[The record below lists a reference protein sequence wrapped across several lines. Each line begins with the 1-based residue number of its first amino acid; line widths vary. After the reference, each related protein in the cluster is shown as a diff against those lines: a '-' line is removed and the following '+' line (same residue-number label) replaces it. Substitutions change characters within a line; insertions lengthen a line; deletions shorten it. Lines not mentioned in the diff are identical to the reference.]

1 MNYYTM
7 NLALNAI
14 AKSESKDLS
23 KLCNA
28 IAGIW
33 ENATDINWVGVYIL
47 DEQSDVLYV
56 GPFQGKIACANIKM
70 NDGVCGK
77 SAYEDRVIR
86 VQDVHEFEGHIA
98 CDSAS
103 ESEIVLP
110 LKKDGK
116 L

>member
-1 MNYYTM
+1 MGEKMNYYTM

-47 DEQSDVLYV
+47 GVDSIKEFTFPLLVGILSGTYSSIFIASPLWVLFEKIKEDKKKQEQT
-56 GPFQGKIACANIKM
+56 Q
-70 NDGVCGK
+70 
-77 SAYEDRVIR
+77 
-86 VQDVHEFEGHIA
+86 
-98 CDSAS
+98 
-103 ESEIVLP
+103 
-110 LKKDGK
+110 KKK
-116 L
+116 K

>member
-14 AKSESKDLS
+14 AKSKSKDLS

-47 DEQSDVLYV
+47 DEQSDV
-56 GPFQGKIACANIKM
+56 
-70 NDGVCGK
+70 
-77 SAYEDRVIR
+77 
-86 VQDVHEFEGHIA
+86 
-98 CDSAS
+98 
-103 ESEIVLP
+103 
-110 LKKDGK
+110 
-116 L
+116 